1 MIAQIIVHG
10 EVNATIPQK
19 VVFKLGYHSLSS
31 PLRSEASRCLAEGGV
46 MRHAETIRLPSRAR
60 VTAVF

>member
-1 MIAQIIVHG
+1 MIAQIVAHG
-10 EVNATIPQK
+10 EVNGIIPQK

-31 PLRSEASRCLAEGGV
+31 PLRSGASRRLTEGGV
-46 MRHAETIRLPSRAR
+46 MRHAGTIRLPSGAR

>member
-10 EVNATIPQK
+10 EVNGIIPQK

-31 PLRSEASRCLAEGGV
+31 PLRSGASRRLTEGGV
-46 MRHAETIRLPSRAR
+46 MRQAENIRLPSRAR